1 MKKSL
6 GTKILSAALATLL
19 VTTMMPLNWLSSAI
33 KTTVRADE
41 ESIVNA
47 TWDPTGENVAFEQGT
62 ATAAVGNLGYAADGK
77 TQLPKSVA
85 IDVTFPGGHTGKKVV
100 VSLAPGVKLV
110 DNGSAKLEENKA
122 STYFEGVTG
131 PTNRTNIYGGNYY
144 NNGDYTYAFGDGLV
158 RASFSIQLQV
168 DEAFY
173 TDPANSVLDDAVKV
187 YLVTNEG
194 VDAQAAIDVNRT
206 QLVVTNSGRTID
218 GNVITDAKITSGPVG
233 APLTLSSYYGR
244 QISYFYKYAEITYVL
259 PAGVTVDETA
269 VTVGSGSSASTYA
282 RANFKVKSVTPND
295 DGTTTVVY
303 YKENF
308 QDSCIGCQPII
319 TISSANYNAGD
330 KVPVKCTKIE
340 ALPYGNVETP
350 IVSTATGTINYNV
363 IADDELMTISG
374 MNLTAYIQSDEN
386 LEADTL
392 LGRYSFRNNGT
403 QPSAPKV
410 IDMTFVEKKASNSGY
425 NLPCGVDF
433 IMLTGQRDNVV
444 GTVTYTVYD
453 KDQDCILDTPRTY
466 TTSDKF
472 SSAGTFNL
480 TASKLGLGPNEYL
493 ASIHYELDYDNGDG
507 TRYGLK
513 PGDKGVT
520 PVSNY
525 QTIGGKIFGKDGLAA
540 LKSYPI
546 MTYSVADK
554 YESATQHSGTA
565 TAKITVATGRNQNE
579 NYFTDNTTG
588 TDANKKKVAKAGATP
603 LTLSVMLCS
612 RQTSNTTNPF
622 FADFDITPTIYIRD
636 VYSTS
641 IDETTITNISIVNKK
656 GVDIMQVYKDLI
668 KVTYYLDSTGHVVAK
683 IDTSALAGLTNY
695 DDKYAAAI
703 GWFDR
708 NDPTEQTLNI
718 TWSYATAATCTD
730 SKIYNL
736 VDVVFVSSE
745 LTSGSNNSAGSQTE
759 IADPFGVAQAGDK
772 AVVKGLTSVLGTKFQ
787 VVAREDIAITTS
799 GKRADAPD
807 DIDYDKWNGDESD
820 CILIEPGARFVIKNE
835 VFNNSGRVTSTDPN
849 SLNYIYIPVPYM
861 GDDWGAL
868 NSGIDAN
875 GAHTD
880 AFTYTMTLNSPV
892 EVDDEF
898 KDVLTFS
905 YAKVD
910 LAGLGVTSSTNVGTL
925 GGILQDASGI
935 QWDNNAGFNASK
947 EYNVI
952 RVAISGLP
960 AATTSKIPALCLDV
974 TPTEDAVID
983 SVNLFQALYYE
994 SLITANNDVFQ
1005 GWATSTQL
1013 ALQVTKGTIAG
1024 VVWKDANGDGIM
1036 QDDEPKLEGI
1046 KVSLTNKSNTKI
1058 ETTQPVTVST
1068 DANGEFTFGLLPS
1081 DQYIVTFEAGPDTAI
1096 AFNEYKGSPVDATAN
1111 DAIDSDAT
1119 PTYDASGTLTGGVI
1133 SKLDIP
1139 YYPNGNAADFT
1150 RGTEAFGLVPTVT
1163 VHYNL
1168 VQNDS
1173 TPDGAVAPADE
1184 DIVSGSEYTA
1194 VPNTQTFDGYKFL
1207 GWYTNPGCSV
1217 KFKDGTAVSAPAGS
1231 TVFNLYGKWV
1241 RTSYTVEFD
1250 SNEPV
1255 GTKAS
1260 GSMEAQAI
1268 DNGVKTQLSAN
1279 AFEIPGY
1286 TFTGWNTAADGS
1298 GTAYADKA
1306 EVIDL
1311 ANDGESLTLYA
1322 QWKLA
1327 KYQVEF
1333 YVGETQFITINA
1345 VDITLD
1351 SITMAPAVSGNLAPV
1366 GYTFSK
1372 WVCGSNSYD
1381 AAQKITD
1388 VAGFINDNA
1397 DGNVIKLQ
1405 AEFTV
1410 NEYTIVFNDGAG
1422 ATAEQKMVYDVEAA
1436 LDENSFKKEGHTFAG
1451 WNTETDGSGT
1461 AYSDKEVVKNLATS
1475 GTVNLYA
1482 QWEANRY
1489 TVTFDFNGGSNN
1501 AGDTKYIREN
1511 VPYNTPFGNPSI
1523 SFYRPGYKFIGWST
1537 TVNDASTIVG
1547 EDYRF
1552 TSDTTLYA
1560 VWTANEYVIAFNGNG
1575 GLGSVASIT
1584 AEYDKE
1590 YELPANGF
1598 TFVGYTFAGWSLDIY
1613 ATAADAVAPG
1623 TKVSNLSEGDET
1635 ITYHAIWTANSYEI
1649 AYDANGGVGQ
1659 MDNTPAT
1666 YNVSVALSANTFTR
1680 DGYEFLGWSLD
1691 SSATVPAYADGAAVS
1706 NLSADDGDVVTLY
1719 AVWSANTYVVIF
1731 DGNGGTSD
1739 DVVPNQ
1745 GMTYDQEEALN
1756 ENMYSRVGYDF
1767 AGWNTAADGSGDA
1780 YADKATVKNLTE
1792 SGTVTLY
1799 AQWTPHTYSVEYDAN
1814 GGDGKMEPSEATYD
1828 VAVVLKDNEFTRT
1841 GYTFVGWALDSAA
1854 TTPDYLEGESVTNLA
1869 TDGSVTLYAVWQAN
1883 SYTVVFDANCADY
1896 DGTMADMTMVY
1907 DETYTLLANEFTR
1920 EGYVFAGWATEADG
1934 DVVYA
1939 DLDDVKNLS
1948 DVDGD
1953 TVILYAVWS
1962 ANEYTVKFDANCA
1975 DYEGTMADQAMK
1987 YDEETALNANEF
1999 AREGYL
2005 FEGWAVKADGD
2016 VVYADKAVVKNM
2028 TSEVDGVVTLYAVW
2042 SPIKYTI
2049 EFNNNGGTGNIAP
2062 MPMTYDVAKNLPES
2076 GFQRDGYFCVGWST
2090 KPDSKLPEFSFGQ
2103 TVKNLSA
2110 KDGDTVTLYPVWIQ
2124 GAYVTVKTI
2133 GNGIANAE
2141 ANYLKSGL
2149 DTYVTIVPSVGSR
2162 IASVTHN
2169 GVEVDRSKLVVDG
2182 EGSFR
2187 YDILNVQGNN
2197 EIIVTFEDI
2206 PTIADCYIVLADGK
2220 KDEFMENEDIKIAAF
2235 GAWEDDTT
2243 LLEGDVKYVP
2253 VRWHHDDPSGDWAG
2267 VDDPTYDYSATFK
2280 QAKAGV
2286 YIVHVQFDKYVY
2298 TKGQWVKADEI
2309 ELEKGYVVKAEP
2321 TTPAV
2326 PSTGES
2332 AVSSSYNALAG
2343 MMIIAAGAYVSRSV
2357 VSRRRKYEEE

>member
-6 GTKILSAALATLL
+6 GTKILSVALATLL
-19 VTTMMPLNWLSSAI
+19 VTTMMPLSWLSSAI

-47 TWDPTGENVAFEQGT
+47 TWDPTGENIAFEQGT

-131 PTNRTNIYGGNYY
+131 PTNRTNIYGGSYY

-158 RASFSIQLQV
+158 RASFAIQLQV

-173 TDPANSVLDDAVKV
+173 ADPDNSVLDDAVKV

-194 VDAQAAIDVNRT
+194 VDAQAAIDVNRA
-206 QLVVTNSGRTID
+206 QLPAIQSGRTIN
-218 GNVITDAKITSGPVG
+218 GNAITDAKITSGPIG
-233 APLTLSSYYGR
+233 APLTLYSYYGR
-244 QISYFYKYAEITYVL
+244 SISYFYKYAEITYEL
-259 PAGVTVDETA
+259 PAGVSVDDTA
-269 VTVGSGSSASTYA
+269 VTVGSGTSASTYA
-282 RANFKVKSVTPND
+282 RANFKVKSVTPNA

-303 YKENF
+303 YRENF

-319 TISSANYNAGD
+319 TIASANYGAGD
-330 KVPVKCTKIE
+330 TIPVKCTKVE

-350 IVSTATGTINYNV
+350 VVTTSVGTINYNI
-363 IADDELMTISG
+363 IADDELMTVNG
-374 MNLTAYIQSDEN
+374 MNLTATIQSEDN

-392 LGRYSFRNNGT
+392 LARYSFHNNGA

-410 IDMTFVEKKASNSGY
+410 VTMTFVPKNASNSGY
-425 NLPCGVDF
+425 NLPCGVDYV
-433 IMLTGQRDNVV
+433 MLTGQINQPV

-453 KDQDCILDTPRTY
+453 KEQDCILPEARTY
-466 TTSDKF
+466 TTADKF
-472 SSAGTFNL
+472 NGNGIFNL

-493 ASIHYELDYDNGDG
+493 ATVSYELDYDNGDG

-513 PGDKGVT
+513 VGGNGVT
-520 PVSNY
+520 PVANY
-525 QTIGGKIFGKDGLAA
+525 QTVGGKIFGKEGLAA
-540 LKSYPI
+540 MNSYPV
-546 MTYSVADK
+546 MTYTLEDK
-554 YESATQHSGTA
+554 YEGGSQHSATA
-565 TAKITVATGRNQNE
+565 TCKTTVKTGRNQNE

-603 LTLSVMLCS
+603 LALSVILGS
-612 RQTSNTTNPF
+612 RQTSNTTNAF

-636 VYSTS
+636 VYATS
-641 IDETTITNISIVNKK
+641 VDETTITNISIVNKK

-668 KVTYYLDSTGHVVAK
+668 EVTYYLDSTGHVVAK

-708 NDPTEQTLNI
+708 NDPTEQTLKI

-730 SKIYNL
+730 STIYNL

-745 LTSGSNNSAGSQTE
+745 LTSGSSNSASSQTE

-875 GAHTD
+875 GVHTD

-892 EVDDEF
+892 DVDAEF
-898 KDVLTFS
+898 EDILTFS

-935 QWDNNAGFNASK
+935 QWDSNSSFDAGN

-1013 ALQVTKGTIAG
+1013 ALQVTKGTISG

-1036 QDDEPKLEGI
+1036 QDNEPKLEGI
-1046 KVSLTNKSNTKI
+1046 QVSLTNKSNTQI

-1068 DANGEFTFGLLPS
+1068 NADGEFTFGLLPS
-1081 DQYIVTFEAGPDTAI
+1081 DQYTVTFEAGPDTAI

-1119 PTYDASGTLTGGVI
+1119 PIYDAEGTLTGGVI

-1139 YYPNGNAADFT
+1139 YYPVGNAADFT
-1150 RGTEAFGLVPTVT
+1150 HGTEAFGLVPTVT

-1173 TPDGAVAPADE
+1173 TPDGAVAPDDE

-1194 VPNTQTFDGYKFL
+1194 VPNTQTFDGYKFM

-1217 KFKDGTAVSAPAGS
+1217 KFVDGTAVSAPAGS
-1231 TVFNLYGKWV
+1231 TVYNLYGKWV
-1241 RTSYTVEFD
+1241 RTSYTVEFN

-1268 DNGVKTQLSAN
+1268 DNGVKTKLNAN
-1279 AFEIPGY
+1279 TFDIFGY
-1286 TFTGWNTAADGS
+1286 EFAGWNTAADGS
-1298 GTAYADKA
+1298 GTAYADEA
-1306 EVIDL
+1306 EVLDL
-1311 ANDGESLTLYA
+1311 ASDGESITLYA

-1333 YVGETQFITINA
+1333 YVGDTQFITINA
-1345 VDITLD
+1345 VDISTD
-1351 SITMAPAVSGNLAPV
+1351 SITMAPAVSGMLAPA
-1366 GYTFSK
+1366 GYSFSK
-1372 WVCGSNSYD
+1372 WVCGDKTFEAS
-1381 AAQKITD
+1381 QKITD
-1388 VAGFINDNA
+1388 VAGFIRDNA
-1397 DGNVIKLQ
+1397 DGNVVKLY
-1405 AEFTV
+1405 AEFTA

-1422 ATAEQKMVYDVEAA
+1422 ATSEQKMVYDVEAA

-1575 GLGSVASIT
+1575 GLGSVDSIN
-1584 AEYDKE
+1584 AKYDQE

-1598 TFVGYTFAGWSLDIY
+1598 TFEGYTFEGWSLDIY
-1613 ATAADAVAPG
+1613 ATASDAVAPG
-1623 TKVSNLSEGDET
+1623 TKVSNLSEGEEI
-1635 ITYHAIWTANSYEI
+1635 ITFHAIWTANSYEI

-1666 YNVSVALSANTFTR
+1666 YNVSVALSANEYVR
-1680 DGYEFLGWSLD
+1680 AGYTFLGWSLD
-1691 SSATVPAYADGAAVS
+1691 SNATVPTYADGAAVS
-1706 NLSADDGDVVTLY
+1706 NLASDDGDVVTLY
-1719 AVWSANTYVVIF
+1719 AVWSANSYVVIF
-1731 DGNGGTSD
+1731 DGNGGSSD

-1745 GMTYDQEEALN
+1745 SMEYDQEVALN
-1756 ENMYSRVGYDF
+1756 ENLYSRVGYDF

-1780 YADKATVKNLTE
+1780 YADKAVVKNLTTE
-1792 SGTVTLY
+1792 GAITLY
-1799 AQWTPHTYSVEYDAN
+1799 AQWTPHTYVIDYDAN
-1814 GGDGKMEPSEATYD
+1814 GGDGKMAPSEATYD

-1841 GYTFVGWALDSAA
+1841 GYTFVGWALDAAA
-1854 TTPDYLEGESVTNLA
+1854 TTPDYLAGDSVTNLA
-1869 TDGSVTLYAVWQAN
+1869 TEGSVTLYAVWQAN

-1896 DGTMADMTMVY
+1896 DGTMDDMTMVY
-1907 DETYTLLANEFTR
+1907 DQTYTLLLNKFTR
-1920 EGYVFAGWATEADG
+1920 EGYVFAGWATESDG
-1934 DVVYA
+1934 DVAYA

-1948 DVDGD
+1948 AVDGD
-1953 TVILYAVWS
+1953 TVTLYAVWS
-1962 ANEYTVKFDANCA
+1962 ANEYTVKFDANCE
-1975 DYEGTMADQAMK
+1975 DFEGKMADQPMTFDVEA
-1987 YDEETALNANEF
+1987 ALDANAF
-1999 AREGYL
+1999 TREGYL
-2005 FEGWAVKADGD
+2005 FAGWATEADGD
-2016 VVYADKAVVKNM
+2016 VVFADKEVVKNL
-2028 TSEVDGVVTLYAVW
+2028 TSDVDGEVTLYAVW
-2042 SPIKYTI
+2042 TPITYTI
-2049 EFNNNGGTGNIAP
+2049 EFNNNGGTGKIDP
-2062 MPMTYDVAKNLPES
+2062 MAMTYDVAKKLPES

-2090 KPDSKLPEFSFGQ
+2090 KDDSNLPEFSFGQ
-2103 TVKNLSA
+2103 PVKNLSS
-2110 KDGDTVTLYPVWIQ
+2110 KDGDTVILYPVWIQ
-2124 GAYVTVKTI
+2124 GAYVTVKTE
-2133 GNGIANAE
+2133 GDGIAYAE

-2149 DTYVTIVPSVGSR
+2149 DTYVIMVPSVGNR

-2169 GVEVDRSKLVVDG
+2169 GVEVDRSKFTVDG
-2182 EGSFR
+2182 DGNFR

-2197 EIIVTFEDI
+2197 EIVVTFENI
-2206 PTIADCYIVLADGK
+2206 PTIADCSIVLADGK
-2220 KDEFMENEDIKIAAF
+2220 KDEFMENEDIKITAF

-2267 VDDPTYDYSATFK
+2267 VDNPTYDYSATFK

-2298 TKGQWVKADEI
+2298 TKGEWVKADEV
-2309 ELEKGYVVKAEP
+2309 ELEKGYVVKAIP
-2321 TTPAV
+2321 ATPAV

-2332 AVSSSYNALAG
+2332 AVSGSYDALAG
-2343 MMIIAAGAYVSRSV
+2343 LMLIAAGAYVSYSV
-2357 VSRRRKYEEE
+2357 VSRRRKYEKE